1 MFIKDIRASIMEKT
15 GRFQF
20 VFQML
25 SLVALSSIAHAQG
38 LAVKSYGNFTHMVTS
53 GDSDG
58 VVLLKDAIPVP
69 HGYAIGALAN
79 GRGEIVVINNQV
91 WLDYGEDGLGKTVGE
106 VPEDEQAVILVAA
119 QVAAW
124 SSSILDKSLP
134 KQALYNAILEAAK
147 QLGVD
152 ISKPF
157 PFMLEGSFSHLG
169 LHVINEKNPQH
180 GKAKGAHFYRL
191 IKEKRKQQTATILG
205 FYSADQQGIYT
216 HIGQSWHLHAVIEDE
231 NIAAHVDEI
240 SANEG
245 IVLKLP
251 EI

>member
-1 MFIKDIRASIMEKT
+1 MFIKDIRASIMENT
-15 GRFQF
+15 GIDQF
-20 VFQML
+20 VFQVL
-25 SLVALSSIAHAQG
+25 SFVVLSSIAHAQG

-53 GDSDG
+53 GHSDG
-58 VVLLKDAIPVP
+58 VVLLEDAIPVP

-216 HIGQSWHLHAVIEDE
+216 HIGQSWHLHAVIEDDK
-231 NIAAHVDEI
+231 IAAHVDEI